1 MIFRKFFSVAS
12 SADAI
17 QRFTMPLS
25 RQRQTL
31 RVRIRT
37 PAWGLSMTLVVAKQ
51 RCSEAGTSSRLMVK
65 HSSSPSIKLAA
76 AEGYS
81 RSNHSASFLSRATPP
96 LVSSR
101 SHGGLHL
108 VLLIFRQVVHHV
120 AQFV

>member
-12 SADAI
+12 RADAI

-51 RCSEAGTSSRLMVK
+51 RCSEAGTSSRVRAELEFYSSVPITQEHRAGGGVHRQQGNPALGRRGRLRRVERPARQAALDGG
-65 HSSSPSIKLAA
+65 HS
-76 AEGYS
+76 E
-81 RSNHSASFLSRATPP
+81 RA
-96 LVSSR
+96 
-101 SHGGLHL
+101 
-108 VLLIFRQVVHHV
+108 RQ
-120 AQFV
+120 

>member
-12 SADAI
+12 RADAI

-51 RCSEAGTSSRLMVK
+51 RCNEAGISSRLIVK
-65 HSSSPSIKLAA
+65 HSSGPSIKLAA
-76 AEGYS
+76 AEG
-81 RSNHSASFLSRATPP
+81 
-96 LVSSR
+96 
-101 SHGGLHL
+101 
-108 VLLIFRQVVHHV
+108 
-120 AQFV
+120 